1 MELGA
6 IERDLAV
13 RVRQGYP
20 QVEVAGSLARSFAA
34 LVRER
39 HADGFQ
45 LWLTAVA
52 ASGLP
57 DLKSF
62 AVGLEREG
70 QALLNALR
78 LPFSNGPVEG
88 AVNRIKL
95 FKRQMYGRGSL
106 ELLKKR
112 VLLAA

>member
-1 MELGA
+1 M
-6 IERDLAV
+6 
-13 RVRQGYP
+13 RVRQGCS

-39 HADGFQ
+39 RIGYARVPCADGFA
-45 LWLTAVA
+45 LWLTTVA
-52 ASGLP
+52 ASGLA
-57 DLKSF
+57 DLKLF
-62 AVGLEREG
+62 AVGLKREG
-70 QALLNALR
+70 QALINAPC

-106 ELLKKR
+106 ELLNKR

>member
-1 MELGA
+1 M
-6 IERDLAV
+6 V
-13 RVRQGYP
+13 RFHQGCP
-20 QVEVAGSLARSFAA
+20 QVEGAGSLARNFPA

-39 HADGFQ
+39 RADGFAS
-45 LWLTAVA
+45 WVAAVT
-52 ASGLP
+52 ASGLS

-70 QALLNALR
+70 QALLNASS

-95 FKRQMYGRGSL
+95 FKHQMYGRGSL

>member
-1 MELGA
+1 M
-6 IERDLAV
+6 V
-13 RVRQGYP
+13 RFRQGCP
-20 QVEVAGSLARSFAA
+20 QVEVAGSLARNFAA

-39 HADGFQ
+39 RIGYARVPCAYGFAS
-45 LWLTAVA
+45 WVAAVT
-52 ASGLP
+52 ASGLS

-62 AVGLEREG
+62 AIGLEREG
-70 QALLNALR
+70 QALINALS

>member
-1 MELGA
+1 M
-6 IERDLAV
+6 V
-13 RVRQGYP
+13 RFRQGCP
-20 QVEVAGSLARSFAA
+20 QVEVAGSLARNFAA

-39 HADGFQ
+39 RIGYARVPCADGFAS
-45 LWLTAVA
+45 WVAAVT
-52 ASGLP
+52 ASGLS

-62 AVGLEREG
+62 AIGLEREG
-70 QALLNALR
+70 QALINALS